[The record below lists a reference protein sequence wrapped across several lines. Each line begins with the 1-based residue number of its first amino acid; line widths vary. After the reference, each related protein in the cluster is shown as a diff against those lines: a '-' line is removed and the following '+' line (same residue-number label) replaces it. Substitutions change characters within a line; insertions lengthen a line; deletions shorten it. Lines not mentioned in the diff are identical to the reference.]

1 MIGAALLGG
10 AAPTSGTVRL
20 APDGAG
26 AGRLRV
32 RVDASDAA
40 VREAVVSR
48 LRHGGLAALPDP
60 GRGPG
65 TVVVAA
71 GCTVDDAIDACRVSL
86 RDGEVRLLV
95 VADVLSPSGVL
106 RAVRVG
112 ARAMLQLTQAT
123 PERLVAAVHSA
134 HQGDG
139 RLPHGVLVALLAG
152 VAGAAG
158 AGAADPAPGAGTVP
172 LTARQTE
179 VLALMAEGHGNAA
192 IARALCCSEHT
203 VKNVIYELMA
213 RLQVRN
219 RSHAVAHAVRTG
231 LI

>member
-1 MIGAALLGG
+1 MIDTALLGG
-10 AAPTSGTVRL
+10 AAPGSGTMRC

-40 VREAVVSR
+40 VRESVVSK
-48 LRHGGLAALPDP
+48 LRHGGLAPLSDP
-60 GRGPG
+60 ERGPD

-71 GCTVDDAIDACRVSL
+71 GGTVDDAIDACRASP
-86 RDGEVRLLV
+86 RDGELRLLV
-95 VADVLSPSGVL
+95 VADVLSRSGVL
-106 RAVRVG
+106 RAVRIG
-112 ARAMLQLTQAT
+112 AVAMLQSARAT

-134 HQGDG
+134 HHGEG
-139 RLPHGVLVALLAG
+139 RLPHGVLVALLGG
-152 VAGAAG
+152 VAEARTV
-158 AGAADPAPGAGTVP
+158 DPAPVASSVS
-172 LTARQTE
+172 LTPRQTE

-203 VKNVIYELMA
+203 VKNVIYEMMA

-219 RSHAVAHAVRTG
+219 RAHAVAYAVRSG

>member
-1 MIGAALLGG
+1 MLG
-10 AAPTSGTVRL
+10 
-20 APDGAG
+20 D
-26 AGRLRV
+26 RLRV

-40 VREAVVSR
+40 VREAVVSK
-48 LRHGGLAALPDP
+48 LRHGGLAPDRDP
-60 GRGPG
+60 ERWPG

-71 GCTVDDAIDACRVSL
+71 GGTVDDAIDACRASL
-86 RDGEVRLLV
+86 RFGEHRLLV
-95 VADVLSPSGVL
+95 VADVLSRSGVL

-112 ARAMLQLTQAT
+112 ARAMLQSTQAT

-134 HQGDG
+134 HHGEG
-139 RLPHGVLVALLAG
+139 RLPHGVLVALLG
-152 VAGAAG
+152 GAAE
-158 AGAADPAPGAGTVP
+158 AGAADPEPATGAMP
-172 LTARQTE
+172 LTVRQTE

-192 IARALCCSEHT
+192 IARALSCSEHT

-219 RSHAVAHAVRTG
+219 RAHAVAHAVRSG